1 MRLLILTQK
10 VDVNDDL
17 LGFFHDWIEEFAKY
31 AEKIT
36 VIALGVGEHRLPANV
51 KVISLGKENG
61 ASKIK
66 YVINFYRQIWRERK
80 NYDAVFVHI
89 NKEYV
94 ILGGLL
100 WRLLDKK
107 IGLWYVHKKVS
118 FQLKLAE
125 KLANII
131 FSAAPESFKLKS
143 RKVKFVGQAVNFKK
157 FVFNNQRRE
166 KLKDDFRI
174 IYVGRI
180 SQIKNQRLL
189 IEAVNI
195 LVKDKRLIKIRVE
208 LVGSPMTAK
217 DEEYLNELK
226 RLVKQYNLGENINFI
241 GSVPYRWIGQY
252 LSQADLSVNLCPTG
266 GMDKAVL
273 ESLASGVPAIAFN
286 KIFSELFKGY
296 EHLFILQ
303 TDAAGELARKI
314 TVLADLTDK
323 ESIADELK
331 NRIKKNYSLEN
342 LADKIIS
349 GLAE

>member
-80 NYDAVFVHI
+80 NYDAVFVHM

-286 KIFSELFKGY
+286 KIFSGILKGY
-296 EHLFILQ
+296 EKYLILEN
-303 TDAAGELARKI
+303 DEAGELADKI
-314 TVLADLTDK
+314 LSYINLNGKEKIIKELSDKIKADYGLEK
-323 ESIADELK
+323 L
-331 NRIKKNYSLEN
+331 IKKIVDFINT
-342 LADKIIS
+342 
-349 GLAE
+349 